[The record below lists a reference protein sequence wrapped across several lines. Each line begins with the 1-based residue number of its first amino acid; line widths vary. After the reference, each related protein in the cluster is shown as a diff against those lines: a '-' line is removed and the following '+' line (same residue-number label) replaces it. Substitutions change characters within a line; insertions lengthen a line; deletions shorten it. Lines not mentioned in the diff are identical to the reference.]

1 MSTPDRRSDRL
12 GPPVSRRPR
21 RRGER
26 RLALALWAGIAA
38 ALLPVLGVVSP
49 GPWVLGAL
57 ALSAAIL
64 VLAAA
69 LRRLHAPAL
78 AVTAAATGLW
88 AIAVTAVFF
97 GGQALAA
104 LIPTPSVVTA
114 AIGAVR
120 RASSEILLGA
130 APLEA
135 TPALSFVLVASA
147 GALTVVLDHVVV
159 TARMPLLAAIALVA
173 VWVIPAVAVPRDVD
187 VVSFV
192 LLAAT
197 VLILLRAETRTREA
211 PEPGTSGGVTTL
223 AVAIGTVA
231 VVVALIGAPS
241 LPAPV
246 AAEPGSGALASID
259 PTLDLGDDLRRNS
272 DVPVLTLSGD
282 SPAPPY
288 LRVATL
294 SLFDGSV
301 WRPDRLR
308 SVSLDDEG
316 FEPLT
321 VDDGVRVVQYTT
333 RVEVAGL
340 ASAYLPLPY
349 AAVDITGLEG
359 VWRGVPYSRTAL
371 SGQTSA
377 RGQSYDVT
385 WQTARPTAEQIR
397 GAEARIDDVAVDVT
411 GLPAETPEVIGELA
425 REVTADAS
433 NDYDRLIALQT
444 WFRGSEFS
452 YSLDAPVLDGFDG
465 TGSDAVAAFLEVKE
479 GYCVHFAGA
488 FALMARALDMPSRI
502 VVGFLPGPMVDGE
515 DGRRVSE
522 VTTSQLHAWPEVY
535 FQGIGWVAFEP
546 TKSLGTETRFL
557 PESTPVDDG
566 GEEVTPPSASPSA
579 TAPTSTAAAP
589 RPDDDPARNAGTGT
603 AMIDL
608 RPLLAVLGIAVV
620 VLGTPMLVRWSRRRW
635 LAGRARRGEAAAA
648 WRMLQDAA
656 IDQGVAVPAAES
668 PRAFG
673 ARLVADHAAPEAEIA
688 RLVSAME
695 RASYARPGGEESPP
709 RLDRDADRV
718 RTVMREAL
726 PPRARAWSGLAPR
739 SLIIR
744 PGSVLAGSVP
754 PGRPGTTSPRERA
767 APTPR

>member
-1 MSTPDRRSDRL
+1 MSTPDRLPARPGR
-12 GPPVSRRPR
+12 GAPRRPR

-26 RLALALWAGIAA
+26 RLALALWTAIAA
-38 ALLPVLGVVSP
+38 ALLPVLGVVSA

-57 ALSAAIL
+57 TLSAVIL
-64 VLAAA
+64 VLAAT
-69 LRRLHAPAL
+69 LRRLHAPAI

-88 AIAVTAVFF
+88 AVAVTAVFF

-104 LIPTPSVVTA
+104 VIPTPAVFTA
-114 AIGAVR
+114 AAGAVR

-135 TPALSFVLVASA
+135 TAAMSFVLVASA
-147 GALTVVLDHVVV
+147 GALTVILDHVVV

-173 VWVIPAVAVPRDVD
+173 VWVIPAVAVPRGVD
-187 VVSFV
+187 LLSFV
-192 LLAAT
+192 LLAIT

-231 VVVALIGAPS
+231 VVVALLGAPS
-241 LPAPV
+241 LPTPV
-246 AAEPGSGALASID
+246 GAEPGSGTLASID

-282 SPAPPY
+282 SSAPPY

-308 SVSLDDEG
+308 SVSLDDG

-333 RVEVAGL
+333 RIDVAGL

-349 AAVDITGLEG
+349 AAVEVTGLEG

-377 RGQSYDVT
+377 RGQSYEVT

-411 GLPAETPEVIGELA
+411 GLPPETPDVVAELA
-425 REVTADAS
+425 KEVTADAS

-488 FALMARALDMPSRI
+488 FALMARALEMPSRI

-515 DGRRVSE
+515 NGRRVSE

-566 GEEVTPPSASPSA
+566 GEEITPPSASPSA

-589 RPDDDPARNAGTGT
+589 RPDDDPGRNSGSGTP
-603 AMIDL
+603 MIDL
-608 RPLLAVLGIAVV
+608 RPYLTVLGIAVV
-620 VLGTPMLVRWSRRRW
+620 ILGTPMLARWGRRRW
-635 LAGRARRGEAAAA
+635 LGGRARRGDVASA
-648 WRMLQDAA
+648 WRMLQEAA
-656 IDQGVAVPAAES
+656 IDQGIAVPAAES

-673 ARLVADHAAPEAEIA
+673 ARLVADHSAPEAEIA
-688 RLVSAME
+688 RLVSAVE
-695 RASYARPGGEESPP
+695 RASYARPGEAAPT
-709 RLDRDADRV
+709 RLDRDADRA
-718 RTVMREAL
+718 RTAMRDAL
-726 PPRARAWSGLAPR
+726 PPRARAWAGLAPR

-754 PGRPGTTSPRERA
+754 TRRPGTTHSRGGA